1 MAGFLRAN
9 GVEHI
14 ISQFDFSPGEALSKL
29 GVADHKLFE
38 KMNDEFK
45 KAKEPFLGIMLST
58 NNHGPWIIPPVTG
71 KKFIST
77 FDYTDWALEH
87 FLELASQED
96 YFKNTIFVI
105 TGDHGKA
112 MTPGYDFNL
121 QATHIPCLIYNP
133 NFIKPRVIQNI
144 CGHIDLTQTLLGML
158 HLNYQTTNFGRDVLH
173 LADEDRGFV
182 LMQENN
188 TLGFIYDA
196 WYLID
201 RIEGNSSLYKYKSE
215 TPFKDCGA
223 EYPEIEKD
231 LKEKARAVYIMGNEL
246 ILNRKVAPQKWI
258 VSHSPK

>member
-1 MAGFLRAN
+1 MKSN

-14 ISQFDFSPGEALSKL
+14 ISQFDFSSKDALSKL

-38 KMNDEFK
+38 KMNDVFK
-45 KAKEPFLGIMLST
+45 KSKEPFLGVMLST

-87 FLELASQED
+87 FLDLASRED

-133 NFIKPRVIQNI
+133 NFIKPRVVKNI

-158 HLNYQTTNFGRDVLH
+158 QINYQTTNFGRDILH
-173 LADEDRGFV
+173 MPNEEKGLV

-188 TLGFIYDA
+188 VLGFIYDD

-201 RIEGNSSLYKYKSE
+201 RIEGNSSLYKYESE
-215 TPFKDCGA
+215 TPLKDLST
-223 EYPEIEKD
+223 EYPEVEKD
-231 LKEKARAVYIMGNEL
+231 LKEKARAIYWMGNEL
-246 ILNRKVAPQKWI
+246 ILNRKAAPKNSI
-258 VSHSPK
+258 APDSSK